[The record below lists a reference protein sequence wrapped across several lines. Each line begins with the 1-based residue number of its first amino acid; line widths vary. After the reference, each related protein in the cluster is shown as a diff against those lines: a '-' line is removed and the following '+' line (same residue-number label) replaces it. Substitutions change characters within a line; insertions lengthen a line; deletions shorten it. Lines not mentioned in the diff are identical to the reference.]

1 MRKRKNIRLI
11 SFLLI
16 LSFLIPS
23 GVLANEMGDK
33 EAIICTGEDLTIE
46 ERAKVLEF
54 FELENLS
61 EIKEV
66 KIKNE
71 EETQYLGDYIERKKI
86 GTKSISS
93 VYIEKLEEGEGVIV
107 STHNI
112 SWVTED
118 MYKNALITAGIE
130 DARIIVASPFEVSGT
145 AALVGITKGVEE
157 LMGKEIDEKVKD
169 IANQEVVLMGEL
181 KDKIGEEKAINLIIT
196 IKKETLKKGYKYSG
210 EMDRAVRDIAEELE
224 IELNE
229 EDMEMIINFL
239 IKLSR
244 TNVNKRQIIKKTTK
258 IMKERDLKLGFFENI
273 KVFFM
278 ELFSKVN

>member
-181 KDKIGEEKAINLIIT
+181 KDKIGEEKTINLIIT
-196 IKKETLKKGYKYSG
+196 VKRETLKKGYKYSK
-210 EMDRAVRDIAEELE
+210 EIEKLVRDVAKNLE
-224 IELNE
+224 IELS
-229 EDMEMIINFL
+229 EDNIEIIVDFL

-244 TNVNKRQIIKKTTK
+244 VKVDKKQIIKDTK
-258 IMKERDLKLGFFENI
+258 K
-273 KVFFM
+273 
-278 ELFSKVN
+278 

>member
-157 LMGKEIDEKVKD
+157 LMGEEIDEKVKD
-169 IANQEVVLMGEL
+169 IANQEMVLMGEL

-239 IKLSR
+239 MNLSH
-244 TNVNKRQIIKKTTK
+244 
-258 IMKERDLKLGFFENI
+258 L
-273 KVFFM
+273 
-278 ELFSKVN
+278 